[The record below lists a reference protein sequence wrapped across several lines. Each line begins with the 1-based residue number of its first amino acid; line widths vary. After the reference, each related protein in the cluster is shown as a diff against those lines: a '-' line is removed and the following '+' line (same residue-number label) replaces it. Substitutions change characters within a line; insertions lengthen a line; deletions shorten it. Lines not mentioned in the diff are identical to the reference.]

1 MFSLKFLVIAILV
14 VSASAFKLAPVRVR
28 PGSSSL
34 KMAWGGLQK
43 VGQSVINV
51 NTQTVDVPTTTPDSI
66 FGRRTSTTGNDERS
80 LGVFDQEQHYEELSQ
95 LDLNFRKQGL
105 LTGLSSQWST
115 AESLER
121 IASASAFEG
130 LLPDELKGGVTT
142 ATMSAG
148 GLADSWDFDFGN

>member
-51 NTQTVDVPTTTPDSI
+51 NTQTVDVPTTTPYSNTS
-66 FGRRTSTTGNDERS
+66 RRTSTTGNDERRS
-80 LGVFDQEQHYEELSQ
+80 GVFDQEQHYEELSR

-105 LTGLSSQWST
+105 LNGLSQWST

-121 IASASAFEG
+121 ISSASSFEG
-130 LLPDELKGGVTT
+130 LLPNELKGGVAT

-148 GLADSWDFDFGN
+148 GLTDSWDFDFGN